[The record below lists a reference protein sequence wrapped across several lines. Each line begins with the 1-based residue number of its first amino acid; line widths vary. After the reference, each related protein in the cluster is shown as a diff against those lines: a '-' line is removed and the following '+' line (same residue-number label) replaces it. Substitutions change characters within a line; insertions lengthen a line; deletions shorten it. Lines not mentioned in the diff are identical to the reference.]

1 MRYAPHIRSLEGP
14 CEAGP
19 GVTPSFV
26 SFLQEEACL
35 QGDPR
40 VSRAPARAG
49 GARGALPDT
58 RAGCRRPGWRGLVGG
73 ERRASQAPPA
83 GLGEFPLC
91 QKAHVA
97 SQTGGDRVL
106 VQPRHRGRL
115 RRHGVP
121 RVPVTLAHP
130 AQLLGSRIHVS
141 RTRKEGIPC
150 GPRAPRP
157 AVRLHCSR
165 ALLPFSW
172 AVGFSYASR
181 NHILTEHRPG
191 VLWDSCASQTSLS
204 LRTPSCVFDKEK
216 GLDSVRRR
224 RRIKPW
230 RRHACVN
237 ALTGPQGRPPSAVP
251 CRRDHKQTCPQGAA
265 RISARW
271 F

>member
-58 RAGCRRPGWRGLVGG
+58 RAGCRRPGWRGLVWG

-121 RVPVTLAHP
+121 RVPVRLAHP
-130 AQLLGSRIHVS
+130 AQLFGSRIHVS
-141 RTRKEGIPC
+141 RTRKE
-150 GPRAPRP
+150 ASP
-157 AVRLHCSR
+157 AVP
-165 ALLPFSW
+165 A
-172 AVGFSYASR
+172 
-181 NHILTEHRPG
+181 HRDPLCVFTVRG
-191 VLWDSCASQTSLS
+191 LCSLS
-204 LRTPSCVFDKEK
+204 L
-216 GLDSVRRR
+216 GLLGFLTLPETTYSQNTGRGSFGIRVRHRR
-224 RRIKPW
+224 LYR
-230 RRHACVN
+230 
-237 ALTGPQGRPPSAVP
+237 
-251 CRRDHKQTCPQGAA
+251 
-265 RISARW
+265 
-271 F
+271 